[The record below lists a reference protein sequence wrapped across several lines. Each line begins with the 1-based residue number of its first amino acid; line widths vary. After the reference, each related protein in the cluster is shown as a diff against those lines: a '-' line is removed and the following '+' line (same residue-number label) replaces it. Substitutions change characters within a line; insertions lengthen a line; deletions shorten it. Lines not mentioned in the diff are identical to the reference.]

1 MLKAQILQLIRGNH
15 WALDYEAARGMLH
28 TFAELPKEGL
38 ADMGRQRKA
47 HRSRYA
53 TQYFAA
59 GSLKKMPPYKG
70 NGEWGEEGEARE
82 SDTVLANGI
91 AVVYLKGMVSKD
103 GDWCAR
109 GTAAINAELHELGA
123 IDSVKGVLLCID
135 SAGGSVDGT
144 ETLANTIYDYRRR
157 YKKPV
162 WAFVDGQ
169 AASAAYWIASG
180 ADKIYISGE
189 TAAVGSIGTMVQIAN
204 YEGIEQAMGI
214 EVITIYA
221 TLSTQKNK
229 PYDEALNGNPQPMR
243 EQVLDKL
250 NGVFLR
256 SVIRGR
262 YLRAIDY
269 NTLTAENVPEQLAG
283 KMYFGSDAIAIGL
296 ADKIAT
302 FDNTLQTMYSSV
314 VSGVQPMAGYDKD
327 KEDDDDTYDD
337 DMSDALKEL
346 KKVMPEM
353 GMPEKEK
360 ATNKPAPVGLRL
372 TPLKSIIQTTKK
384 DNT

>member
-15 WALDYEAARGMLH
+15 WALDYEAARGLLQ
-28 TFAELPKEGL
+28 TFAELPKEGV
-38 ADMGRQRKA
+38 ADIARMRKA

-53 TQYFAA
+53 TQLYSA

-70 NGEWGEEGEARE
+70 DGEWGEEGEARKG
-82 SDTVLANGI
+82 DTVLSNGI
-91 AVVYLKGMVSKD
+91 AVVHLKGMVSKD

-123 IDSVKGVLLCID
+123 QDNVKGVLLCID
-135 SAGGSVDGT
+135 SAGGTVDGT

-204 YEGIEQAMGI
+204 YSAMEEALGI
-214 EVITIYA
+214 EVISIYA

-229 PYDEALNGNPQPMR
+229 PYEDALNGNTQPMR

-250 NGVFLR
+250 NGVFIR
-256 SVIRGR
+256 GVIRGR

-269 NTLTAENVPEQLAG
+269 DALTPENVPEQLSG
-283 KMYFGSDAIAIGL
+283 KMYFGNDAIAIGL

-302 FDNTLQTMYSSV
+302 FDATLQTMYNAV
-314 VSGVQPMAGYDKD
+314 VTTGIQPMAGDKYN
-327 KEDDDDTYDD
+327 DDDDKDD
-337 DMSDALKEL
+337 DMSNPLKEL
-346 KKVMPEM
+346 KKVLPDM
-353 GMPEKEK
+353 GMPDKEK
-360 ATNKPAPVGLRL
+360 AVNTTASVGLRL
-372 TPLKSIIQTTKK
+372 TPLKSITQTKK
-384 DNT
+384 ENQ